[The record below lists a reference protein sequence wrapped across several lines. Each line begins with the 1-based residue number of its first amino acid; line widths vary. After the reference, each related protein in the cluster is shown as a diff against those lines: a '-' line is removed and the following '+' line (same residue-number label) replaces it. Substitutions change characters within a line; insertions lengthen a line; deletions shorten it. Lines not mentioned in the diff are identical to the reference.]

1 MLQRNFYQEHAAKKV
16 YTRKPKTSSESSRF
30 VAGSNRHERYN
41 LFFGSEIFPLNAVF
55 EASTSTGA
63 ESVGVGDATRCPLV
77 KTQGF
82 SVGSNFEVTG
92 EGSTVE
98 VCCSEAMEVFFNSST
113 SALDAGLREM
123 RSSTKTSH
131 DAGCKIVGISPK
143 HFGS

>member
-77 KTQGF
+77 KTTGF
-82 SVGSNFEVTG
+82 FSGKQFRGGFG
-92 EGSTVE
+92 EGSRLLRFV
-98 VCCSEAMEVFFNSST
+98 VPKQWRFSST
-113 SALDAGLREM
+113 HPLLPWMQVSER
-123 RSSTKTSH
+123 
-131 DAGCKIVGISPK
+131 
-143 HFGS
+143 